1 MIGLGVIG
9 ENLSLNI
16 TSKNLP
22 ISVYDKFHEKTR
34 RFYEKVSSNLNITPT
49 YDIEE
54 FVKSLEK
61 PRKILLLVPAGNPVD
76 EVLTELIRHLDK
88 GDIVCDCGNSFYKD
102 TEKRQETLQRR
113 GIIFMGVGVSGG
125 REGAYRGLSIM
136 VGGDKYGYLVMKEF
150 WEEISAKVDG
160 DACAGY
166 VGDRGSGH
174 FVKMV
179 HNGIL
184 YTILQSIAEVYDIM
198 RNGMGMDVDEVKTTF
213 EDWLRDKLASYLLE
227 LTVEVLQKKDHELE
241 IPLIELVSDVAEQK
255 GTGKWTSQ
263 TALELGVP
271 TPSIDVAV
279 TYRTIS
285 TFREVRKTLS
295 NNYLKTSN
303 SKIVKIPR
311 SFLPDL
317 EKSFYLSMIISHA
330 QGLHLIKK
338 ASEIY
343 GYSID
348 LKKLLKLWRG
358 GSVIRSKIIYRLIEV
373 LERSPGIENILLDEE
388 VYKEVLE
395 LERALRILLSHLK
408 STDIPT
414 PHLDS
419 TLNYLISMRRERLP
433 TNIIQLLRD
442 RFGYHGFERI
452 DKSGK
457 FHLE

>member
-227 LTVEVLQKKDHELE
+227 LTVEVLQK
-241 IPLIELVSDVAEQK
+241 
-255 GTGKWTSQ
+255 
-263 TALELGVP
+263 
-271 TPSIDVAV
+271 
-279 TYRTIS
+279 
-285 TFREVRKTLS
+285 
-295 NNYLKTSN
+295 
-303 SKIVKIPR
+303 
-311 SFLPDL
+311 
-317 EKSFYLSMIISHA
+317 
-330 QGLHLIKK
+330 
-338 ASEIY
+338 
-343 GYSID
+343 
-348 LKKLLKLWRG
+348 
-358 GSVIRSKIIYRLIEV
+358 
-373 LERSPGIENILLDEE
+373 
-388 VYKEVLE
+388 
-395 LERALRILLSHLK
+395 
-408 STDIPT
+408 
-414 PHLDS
+414 
-419 TLNYLISMRRERLP
+419 
-433 TNIIQLLRD
+433 
-442 RFGYHGFERI
+442 
-452 DKSGK
+452 
-457 FHLE
+457 